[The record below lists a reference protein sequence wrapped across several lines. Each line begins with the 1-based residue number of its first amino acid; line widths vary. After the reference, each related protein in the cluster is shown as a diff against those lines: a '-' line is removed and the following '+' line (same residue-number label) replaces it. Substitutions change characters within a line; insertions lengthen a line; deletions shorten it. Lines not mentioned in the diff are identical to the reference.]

1 MKKRVILK
9 PGREKSLINR
19 HPWIFSGAID
29 SLPEFEQGEVL
40 AVYSSSGQ
48 YLAQAYFHK
57 ENSLA
62 GRVLAFAYNSDEGI
76 IDKNLDQAIRM
87 RQNMFDQKRTNCF
100 RLVNAE
106 ADELPGLVID
116 LYDTIAVMQ
125 INTWGMQRLK
135 EMVLC
140 LLLKKLPY
148 LTGVLEKSTSS
159 SRLQEGL
166 QEEISVL
173 FGKVPQELIV
183 KENGLHFHVAIEKGQ
198 KTGLF
203 LDQREMRQLIFTHA
217 KGKRVLNCFS
227 YSGGFSL
234 FALAGGAKHV
244 TSIDISQSA
253 CELAHRNTLLN
264 EFPIQSHTIIQKD
277 VFSYLEEE
285 GLPFDLV
292 ILDPPAFAKKRQDI
306 PNACR
311 GYKEINGL
319 SVAKMPYNSLLLS
332 SSCSYFIN
340 ESLFR
345 QLLFQSAAD
354 KKRSV
359 SILSK
364 HIQAPDH
371 PISLF
376 HLEGDYLKSFLLRIC

>member
-9 PGREKSLINR
+9 PGREKSLLNR

-40 AVYSSSGQ
+40 EVYSSCGQ

-62 GRVLAFAYNSDEGI
+62 ARVLTFDRDSEGVTLA
-76 IDKNLDQAIRM
+76 KHLDRAIHL
-87 RQNMFDQKRTNCF
+87 RQSLFCQKKTNCF

-106 ADELPGLVID
+106 ADELPGLIID

-125 INTWGMQRLK
+125 INTCGMQRLK
-135 EMVLC
+135 EMLLS

-148 LTGVLEKSTSS
+148 LTGILEKSVSL

-166 QEEISVL
+166 KEEKTVL
-173 FGKVPQELIV
+173 FGNVPQELIV
-183 KENGLHFHVAIEKGQ
+183 RENGLSMYVDTEEGQ

-203 LDQREMRQLIFTHA
+203 LDQREMRQLIFRHA

-227 YSGGFSL
+227 YTGGFSL
-234 FALAGGAKHV
+234 FALAAGAEHV
-244 TSIDISQSA
+244 TSIDISKSA
-253 CELAHRNTLLN
+253 CALAHKNTLLN
-264 EFPIQSHTIIQKD
+264 AFPIEKHTIIQAD
-277 VFSYLEEE
+277 VFEYLRQKE
-285 GLPFDLV
+285 LPFDLV
-292 ILDPPAFAKKRQDI
+292 ILDPPAFAKKRQDVT
-306 PNACR
+306 NACR
-311 GYKEINGL
+311 GYKEINRL
-319 SVAKMPYNSLLLS
+319 SLAKMPYDSLLLS
-332 SSCSYFIN
+332 SSCSYFVT
-340 ESLFR
+340 EPLFR
-345 QLLFQSAAD
+345 QLLFQSAACA
-354 KKRSV
+354 KRSI

-376 HLEGDYLKSFLLRIC
+376 HPEGDYLKSFFLRIC